1 MRIPDD
7 IDFAEVDWEMLA
19 TLTRRNA
26 DQLEAGARRDAE
38 IDAALACEALA
49 HSRDLRQRSLATPT
63 PGPMNRST
71 RGHRLD

>member
-1 MRIPDD
+1 MRIRDD
-7 IDFAEVDWEMLA
+7 IDFSEVDWKKLA

-26 DQLEAGARRDAE
+26 DQLEAGAKRDAE

-63 PGPMNRST
+63 ADPINREHAVT
-71 RGHRLD
+71 A

>member
-7 IDFAEVDWEMLA
+7 IDFSEVDWETIA

-26 DQLEAGARRDAE
+26 DLLEAGAKRDAE

-49 HSRDLRQRSLATPT
+49 HSRDLRQRSLAAPAA
-63 PGPMNRST
+63 GPANPRHAVV
-71 RGHRLD
+71 G